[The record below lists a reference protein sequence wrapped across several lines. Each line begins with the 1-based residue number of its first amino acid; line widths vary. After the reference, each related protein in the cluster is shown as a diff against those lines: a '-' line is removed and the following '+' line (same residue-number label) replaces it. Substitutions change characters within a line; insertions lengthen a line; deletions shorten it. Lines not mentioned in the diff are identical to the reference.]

1 MYTEY
6 VIKNYGQAIVMFD
19 GYLSSSTK
27 DMTHQRHS
35 KFKLVTFTES
45 MHLTITKGE
54 FLTNK
59 ANKQRFVNMLGET
72 LEKKNCNV
80 YYASADTDLL
90 IVHKAVESATKQ
102 ILYWLLMI
110 QISLFCCAI
119 MQV

>member
-59 ANKQRFVNMLGET
+59 ANKQRFVSMLGET

-90 IVHKAVESATKQ
+90 IVQWNLPQKQ
-102 ILYWLLMI
+102 ILYWLVMI